1 MKDNVFKWLMLL
13 ATVLLL
19 LPMVAMFFTN
29 EVRWSWGDFAVAA
42 FLLFGQVFLA
52 DWIWARLNSLRD
64 RLLVIGAI
72 LILLLALWLE
82 LAVGIVGSPLAG
94 S

>member
-1 MKDNVFKWLMLL
+1 MKMNSFVWMLLL

-19 LPMVAMFFTN
+19 TPAVAMLFTD
-29 EVRWSWGDFAVAA
+29 EVRWTWGDFLVAA
-42 FLLFGQVFLA
+42 VLLYGSVFLA
-52 DWIWARLNSLRD
+52 NWIWHKLTSMRD
-64 RLLVIGAI
+64 RLLVCGAI

-82 LAVGIVGSPLAG
+82 LAVGIFGSPLAG